1 MQNQLFISV
10 VVPVYNGAAHLGRCL
25 DALLASRYKEFEI
38 IVSDDASTDAS
49 AAVSIER
56 GIICVR
62 GAVRSGPAAARNAGA
77 KCARGEILFFVDSD
91 VLVQPDTLAHVARIF
106 TDSPDTDAAFGS
118 YDDAPFEPDF
128 ASQYKNLFHHYVHQ
142 HSPREATT
150 FWGACGA
157 IRRAVFEHLGGFD
170 ARQYNRPCIEDI
182 ELGFRLRAD
191 NHRVVLDKDLQV
203 KHLKRWTIANIL
215 RTDIYDRAVPW
226 SQLLLQ
232 SGRLVNELNLQT
244 PERVSAACTGLAV
257 LSLLLTPFEPR
268 MIYLFIVTLAVVLFL
283 NRHLYLFFLKRRG
296 AAFTLGAILMHL
308 LYYIYSGVTF
318 VLLWLRQKLTGN
330 RARVRRAES

>member
-25 DALLASRYKEFEI
+25 DALLASQYKAFEV

-49 AAVSIER
+49 VLICNER
-56 GIICVR
+56 KVVCVR

-77 KCARGEILFFVDSD
+77 KEAHGEILFFVDSD
-91 VLVQPDTLAHVARIF
+91 VLVQSDTLAHVARIF

-118 YDDAPFEPDF
+118 YDDAPAEPDF

-142 HSPREATT
+142 HSTREATT

-170 ARQYNRPCIEDI
+170 ARQYDRPCIEDI

-226 SQLLLQ
+226 SRLLLQ

-244 PERVSAACTGLAV
+244 QERVSAACTGLAAA
-257 LSLLLTPFEPR
+257 SLLLAPFESR
-268 MIYLFIVTLAVVLFL
+268 LIYLFFVTLAVVLFL

-296 AAFTLGAILMHL
+296 AVFTVGAVLMHL

-318 VLLWLRQKLTGN
+318 VLLWLRQKLIGN
-330 RARVRRAES
+330 RARVHRAES